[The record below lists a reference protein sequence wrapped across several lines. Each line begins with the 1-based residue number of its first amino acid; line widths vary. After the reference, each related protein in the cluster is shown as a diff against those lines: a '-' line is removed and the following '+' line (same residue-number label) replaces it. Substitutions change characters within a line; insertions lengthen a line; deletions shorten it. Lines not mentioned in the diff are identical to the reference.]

1 MDHSFSPVQT
11 NSESAATGFGSMRL
25 HLAESLVGQTV
36 ELFVDATTI
45 AHGIVAGVLTEM
57 GIPKLV
63 VGGTC
68 YDLNQ
73 ILTATPASLA

>member
-1 MDHSFSPVQT
+1 MITTQEFEPKRT
-11 NSESAATGFGSMRL
+11 FAARGAVPL
-25 HLAESLVGQTV
+25 HEHLAEALIGQTV
-36 ELFVDATTI
+36 ELLVDASTI

-63 VGGTC
+63 VGGSC